1 MAEPL
6 ENDAK
11 RRFDPIMTI
20 GACFFVLAVALA
32 AMPAFKAG
40 PSTIAG
46 LLLLAG
52 LAGVAFLGLIA
63 FRGASRTAS
72 VIGDTDFAAFAA
84 SLTEPAAIC
93 AADGLI
99 LSANGPWREVV
110 GLGRRLPKNGGGLF
124 AALSSARRGV
134 PGQGRIR
141 CGKADRMLAVTA
153 LWADHFLLPIS
164 SPATPAPVA
173 STPPTPTSAGRPT
186 PSPPGPFPP

>member
-11 RRFDPIMTI
+11 RRFDPIVTI
-20 GACFFVLAVALA
+20 GACFFVLAVVLA

-93 AADGLI
+93 AADGMI
-99 LSANGPWREVV
+99 LSANGSWRE
-110 GLGRRLPKNGGGLF
+110 GGGRSEEHTSELQS
-124 AALSSARRGV
+124 LTNLVCLLLLENKNKIG
-134 PGQGRIR
+134 
-141 CGKADRMLAVTA
+141 
-153 LWADHFLLPIS
+153 DHF
-164 SPATPAPVA
+164 A
-173 STPPTPTSAGRPT
+173 R
-186 PSPPGPFPP
+186 